1 MIAKRVLFRLLALTA
16 IMVNGVMCGI
26 GQNQPG
32 APWQV
37 RVMTY
42 NIHHCTGLDQR
53 LDYDRISDVI
63 AQQHPD
69 VVALQEVD
77 SMTIRSGRSNQ
88 LQELTQRILFHPV
101 FAATDDCDGGKT
113 GVGILTRERP
123 LSISRVPLPG
133 KEPRV
138 LLVVELQKYVIACTQ
153 LDSDEEQRLASVP
166 VIEAEALR
174 WNKPFVI
181 AGDWNDT
188 PDSKTVQEM
197 KKVFGI
203 NTGKQNTYPA
213 HQPEKC
219 VDYIASRG
227 NRPVVSVYWG
237 AVCDSVASF
246 HRPNVSDLRFP
257 LKAYELM
264 TTKPY
269 LQDPQPTEMTVMFQT
284 TAPAHCWVEYGIDK
298 DHLKRKRALLD
309 GQEVCYDIE
318 NRITLDSLQP
328 GQRYLYRVCV
338 VDLLLKHAYEFH
350 TGDTLRTPFFSFK
363 TPSEKE
369 QDFTCVI
376 FNDLHDSRLTFKF
389 LNDTLQALGIR
400 PDFFF
405 FNGDC
410 LPEPLDREHAI
421 RMIHHLTD
429 PINAAEIPVLFIRG
443 NHEIRNFYSAGMHSL
458 IGYPNDKTYGGINW
472 GDTRFLILDCGED
485 KPDDHKE
492 YAGFNDFTQLRA
504 EETAYIHQELKS
516 KAFKKAKRRILI
528 SHIPIFGC
536 GDTYVPCSEAWRPLL
551 YKQPF
556 DLAVFAHNHRFQ
568 YEEKGLEGAEFPILI
583 GGGPQLQNAT
593 VTVIQKKG
601 NKLHL
606 KVISKDPKKC
616 LDVDL

>member
-1 MIAKRVLFRLLALTA
+1 MKVERVLFRLLALTA
-16 IMVNGVMCGI
+16 IIANSVLCVHA
-26 GQNQPG
+26 QNQPG

-42 NIHHCTGLDQR
+42 NVHHCTGLDQK
-53 LDYDRISDVI
+53 LDYDRVAEVI

-77 SMTIRSGRSNQ
+77 SMTFRSGQCNQ
-88 LQELTQRILFHPV
+88 LQELTQRILYFPV
-101 FAATDDCDGGKT
+101 FAASSDCDGGKT

-123 LSISRVPLPG
+123 LSITRVPLPG

-138 LLVVELQKYVIACTQ
+138 LLVVELERCVIACTQ
-153 LDSDEEQRLASVP
+153 LDFDEEQRLASVP

-174 WNKPFVI
+174 WNKPFVM

-188 PDSKTVQEM
+188 PDSKTVKEM

-213 HQPEKC
+213 NHPEKC

-227 NRPVVSVYWG
+227 SRPVVSVYWG
-237 AVCDSVASF
+237 VVCDTLASS
-246 HRPNVSDLRFP
+246 HRPYVSDLRFP

-264 TTKPY
+264 ATKPY

-284 TAPAHCWVEYGIDK
+284 TAPAHCWVEYGIDES
-298 DHLKRKRALLD
+298 HLKRKRALLD
-309 GQEVCYDIE
+309 GQEICYDIE

-328 GQRYLYRVCV
+328 GQRYVYRVCV

-363 TPSEKE
+363 TPSEQE

-376 FNDLHDSRLTFKF
+376 FNDLHEYMQTFKY
-389 LNDTLQALGIR
+389 LNDTLRFLGIQ
-400 PDFFF
+400 PDFVF

-410 LPEPLDREHAI
+410 LHEPLDRKHAM
-421 RMIHHLTD
+421 RMIHRLAD
-429 PINAAEIPVLFIRG
+429 PVNAAEIPVFFIRG

-458 IGYPNDKTYGGINW
+458 IGYPNDKTYGGVSW
-472 GDTRFLILDCGED
+472 GDTRFVILDCGED

-504 EETAYIHQELKS
+504 EETAFIRQELKS
-516 KAFKKAKRRILI
+516 RAFKKAKRRILI

-536 GDTYVPCSEAWRPLL
+536 GDEYTPCSDAWRPLL
-551 YKQPF
+551 CDQPF
-556 DLAVFAHNHRFQ
+556 DVAVFGHNHRFQ
-568 YEEKGLEGAEFPILI
+568 YVEKGFEGAMFPVLI
-583 GGGPQLQNAT
+583 GGGPQPQNAT
-593 VTVIQKKG
+593 VSVLQKKG
-601 NKLHL
+601 NQLHL
-606 KVISKDPKKC
+606 KVISRDPKKC